1 MSELRVDTL
10 KSKEGT
16 STAMTI
22 GSTGI
27 ISEPNRPCFH
37 VTKNT
42 DQTIND
48 VE

>member
-27 ISEPNRPCFH
+27 ISEP
-37 VTKNT
+37 K
-42 DQTIND
+42 
-48 VE
+48 